1 MEYFDNT
8 LPILQFFEHKI
19 NLNQVYQFTA
29 ICRADPPNIFVL
41 FHYKRKLHF
50 FILGPVDYFAV
61 DQKGTLNKIFC
72 NKCFSSNTTLKH
84 NIECISIL
92 MTDITCHESLK
103 VQHLPRHRK

>member
-50 FILGPVDYFAV
+50 FYF
-61 DQKGTLNKIFC
+61 GTRRLFC
-72 NKCFSSNTTLKH
+72 GRLEGHFK
-84 NIECISIL
+84 
-92 MTDITCHESLK
+92 
-103 VQHLPRHRK
+103 